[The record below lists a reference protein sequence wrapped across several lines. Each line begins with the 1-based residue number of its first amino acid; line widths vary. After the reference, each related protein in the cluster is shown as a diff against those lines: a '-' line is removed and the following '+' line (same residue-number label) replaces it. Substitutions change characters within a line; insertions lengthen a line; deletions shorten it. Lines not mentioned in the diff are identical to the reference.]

1 MKFQKLVKASLG
13 DQLLDK
19 VQEVKDELTEI
30 VALAR
35 DLHHDVALEG
45 NEKLEKQAEQLWDR
59 LDQIAYY
66 KMNEVMDAAT
76 SVAYK

>member
-19 VQEVKDELTEI
+19 VQEVKDELIEI

-35 DLHHDVALEG
+35 DLHHDIALTG
-45 NEKLEKQAEQLWDR
+45 NEKLEKQAENLWDR
-59 LDQIAYY
+59 LDQIAYH
-66 KMNEVMDAAT
+66 KMNEVMDDAT